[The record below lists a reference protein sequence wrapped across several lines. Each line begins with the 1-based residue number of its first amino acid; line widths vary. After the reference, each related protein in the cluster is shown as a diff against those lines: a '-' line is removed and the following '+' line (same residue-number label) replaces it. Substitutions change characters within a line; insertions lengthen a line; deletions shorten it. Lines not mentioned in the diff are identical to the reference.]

1 MIDIQGVQPP
11 TVPEPLRATTSTAGG
26 GGKKAQPTEDV
37 ERVEASE
44 VAKLAAKIRQIP
56 PVREELI
63 EQIKAELDA
72 GNYEN
77 PHRIEVAVERLMEE
91 LFPEV

>member
-11 TVPEPLRATTSTAGG
+11 TVPEPLRATTSTAG

-44 VAKLAAKIRQIP
+44 VAKLAAKIGQIP
-56 PVREELI
+56 PVRKELI
-63 EQIKAELDA
+63 EQIKAEIDA

-91 LFPEV
+91 LFPEL

>member
-11 TVPEPLRATTSTAGG
+11 TVPEPLRATTSAAG

-37 ERVEASE
+37 ERVETSE
-44 VAKLAAKIRQIP
+44 VAKLAAKVRQIP

-63 EQIKAELDA
+63 EQIKAEIDA

-77 PHRIEVAVERLMEE
+77 PHRIEVAVERLMDE
-91 LFPEV
+91 LFPEL